1 MGSQEGAEKKQ
12 EALPRSRLLA
22 LGGEGNSE
30 LFGGLSP
37 RGPSLWLRASH
48 VRSVKCLLG

>member
-30 LFGGLSP
+30 LFGG
-37 RGPSLWLRASH
+37 GPVPSGSQSLAQSFACEI
-48 VRSVKCLLG
+48 S